1 MLPPCFHSAF
11 RYNPS
16 SRINIDLG
24 PLRTKNLP
32 SPRGGQNRKFECP
45 CRDALARANARMAR
59 AIITWSM
66 NEKGLPVALTTAPYG
81 RRDLPAV
88 TPVLTPEPFWENSD
102 RPDCY

>member
-1 MLPPCFHSAF
+1 
-11 RYNPS
+11 
-16 SRINIDLG
+16 
-24 PLRTKNLP
+24 
-32 SPRGGQNRKFECP
+32 
-45 CRDALARANARMAR
+45 
-59 AIITWSM
+59 M